1 MGRNAS
7 ISFGIV
13 IAHHSVPLAI
23 ALENLWEAEKP
34 GAKEHRFSNGRTK
47 DAVQVRI
54 LYGNGNILKSTAKFD
69 TFKEW
74 RSLLTSIQNL
84 EPALFEQAAQIW
96 EQHPA
101 PMNEAIQPWVNAF
114 CDRRDF
120 FKGDNDSKKYFNEC
134 LVNFLQKVW
143 ETTLEADR
151 DRQIQ
156 NWLKLAAFTL
166 RNRDIKIGG
175 EK

>member
-1 MGRNAS
+1 
-7 ISFGIV
+7 
-13 IAHHSVPLAI
+13 
-23 ALENLWEAEKP
+23 
-34 GAKEHRFSNGRTK
+34 
-47 DAVQVRI
+47 
-54 LYGNGNILKSTAKFD
+54 
-69 TFKEW
+69 
-74 RSLLTSIQNL
+74 
-84 EPALFEQAAQIW
+84 
-96 EQHPA
+96 
-101 PMNEAIQPWVNAF
+101 VNAF